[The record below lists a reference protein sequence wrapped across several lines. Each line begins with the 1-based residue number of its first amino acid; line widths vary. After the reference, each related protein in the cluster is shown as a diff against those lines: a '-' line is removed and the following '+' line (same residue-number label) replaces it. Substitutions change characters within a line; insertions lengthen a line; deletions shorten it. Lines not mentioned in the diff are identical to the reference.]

1 MIGTF
6 DLGAPK
12 NDVLAAII
20 SATHSSKPSM
30 LAIDV
35 DFSNFAS
42 LSAVFSDNDQQY
54 SGESEITITAK
65 PTAAYTG
72 SGVYQY
78 KRLSLA
84 QVLEFSHEDIV
95 PIDVTDLALYPD
107 PWVPPHPTVY
117 DLLPAINAY
126 FGINLTIDDVE
137 DTPIT
142 RKVDTSPGC
151 YSVFILAKADS
162 WLWYGDCAFDIRP
175 PFEQQGEET
184 IPDVPLTD
192 VIAIT
197 IFNGFNTPKL
207 SGV

>member
-1 MIGTF
+1 MSK
-6 DLGAPK
+6 P
-12 NDVLAAII
+12 LAIFLMGPTASGKSALAMELVQRLPCDII
-20 SATHSSKPSM
+20 S
-30 LAIDV
+30 V
-35 DFSNFAS
+35 D
-42 LSAVFSDNDQQY
+42 SALVYRGMDI
-54 SGESEITITAK
+54 GTAK
-65 PTAAYTG
+65 PTAAYAG

-95 PIDVTDLALYPD
+95 PIDITDLALYPD

-137 DTPIT
+137 NTPIT

-151 YSVFILAKADS
+151 YSVFIIAKADS
-162 WLWYGDCAFDIRP
+162 WLWYGNCTFEIRT
-175 PFEQQGEET
+175 PFEQQVEET

-197 IFNGFNTPKL
+197 TFNGFNTPKL